1 MSHEDRDKHK
11 NIPTALDANTV
22 SMISAMTQVT
32 LDNMHILP
40 KIITFLPSFTIIP
53 TLMMLVILSEVEM
66 KRRYLKIERIMN
78 DVYIQITMLIVLVI
92 YLQFKVLLAP
102 IVNNVKIQLK

>member
-1 MSHEDRDKHK
+1 
-11 NIPTALDANTV
+11 
-22 SMISAMTQVT
+22 
-32 LDNMHILP
+32 
-40 KIITFLPSFTIIP
+40 
-53 TLMMLVILSEVEM
+53 MMLVILSEVEM

>member
-1 MSHEDRDKHK
+1 MSHEDRSKHK
-11 NIPTALDANTV
+11 NLPTALDANTI
-22 SMISAMTQVT
+22 SMISAVTQVT
-32 LDNMHILP
+32 LDTMNILP

-53 TLMMLVILSEVEM
+53 TLMMLVILSEVAM

-92 YLQFKVLLAP
+92 YL
-102 IVNNVKIQLK
+102 